1 MTALHIWITRAHELV
16 RAVGRGL
23 FNLTHNGFA
32 LLGIAVVS
40 SVVGLAAQPDL
51 RELGETRLMSWL
63 HERKSEAL
71 GMDLDLDAT
80 GRATAIDP
88 SDLPKQQAA
97 LAFWISKKYRVAPE
111 PISALVAEAFDAA
124 GPAGLEPTL
133 ILAVMAIESG
143 FNPFAQSAVGAQGL
157 MQVMTAVH
165 TDKYDGFGGRFAAF
179 DPVTNLRVGTRVL
192 QDCIAKAGS
201 VEGGLR
207 QYVGVSSAEDGGY
220 ALKVLTEQARLQQVA
235 LGRKVAFQA
244 TPAVLPENP
253 KAVRMSQR
261 NQGTAAR
268 AETTQVAAAGDATET
283 LP

>member
-88 SDLPKQQAA
+88 SDLPKQQADHVKVMLEA
-97 LAFWISKKYRVAPE
+97 GRGLQTLLGPVVGAIVVVTMANQLSAF
-111 PISALVAEAFDAA
+111 AEAV
-124 GPAGLEPTL
+124 L
-133 ILAVMAIESG
+133 IVQGVVFVVVVMLFRRGI
-143 FNPFAQSAVGAQGL
+143 VGEIA
-157 MQVMTAVH
+157 H
-165 TDKYDGFGGRFAAF
+165 RFGKS
-179 DPVTNLRVGTRVL
+179 L
-192 QDCIAKAGS
+192 
-201 VEGGLR
+201 
-207 QYVGVSSAEDGGY
+207 
-220 ALKVLTEQARLQQVA
+220 
-235 LGRKVAFQA
+235 
-244 TPAVLPENP
+244 
-253 KAVRMSQR
+253 
-261 NQGTAAR
+261 
-268 AETTQVAAAGDATET
+268 
-283 LP
+283 